1 MSEDAGLK
9 EKIIRAITRKLKLE
23 GGFNYSELA
32 SRCPSHATGA
42 DLYALCSSATV
53 SALRREIET
62 LEKKGKIYNLQFV
75 PCSGYSP
82 LQL

>member
-9 EKIIRAITRKLKLE
+9 EKILRAITRKLELE
-23 GGFNYSELA
+23 ESFDHSELA

-53 SALRREIET
+53 STLRREIQR
-62 LEKKGKIYNLQFV
+62 LEDEGKVSNY
-75 PCSGYSP
+75 YM
-82 LQL
+82 